1 MREQSVDEILEDGG
15 KNPKTAKYGRLTEAL
30 DAVEAKKLQKK

>member
-1 MREQSVDEILEDGG
+1 MRKQSVDEILEDGG
-15 KNPKTAKYGRLTEAL
+15 KNPKTAKYGRPTEAL